1 MATGRMNRQK
11 RLVFIGNYG
20 NRNIGD
26 DAILHI
32 LSARYLQAY
41 PAYQQHVFVR
51 HYAEDV
57 ARISSARPLPISLRS
72 LLWTLL
78 RANLIV
84 VGGGGLFGAKM
95 GPAARFI
102 PLFAL
107 LCWLLGKTIVYES
120 VGVYSNTPRLQKV
133 LLFLSMLT
141 AKQVSV
147 RDATSWAVTRPLRRF
162 KPIRR
167 VDDPGFSITPVDTAT
182 ALDLLRQEGIQL
194 PEDRSKIIGISI
206 KRIIQDRA
214 ETQRLMQAVIES
226 LQWLI
231 DQGYVL
237 LFLPFCHD
245 PDKWSE
251 QDVAFAHEI
260 MAQLKYTDG
269 VYCVQGYYTPREV
282 AGMMGLTRLFIGMR
296 YHAQVFAHALHLPLL
311 PIAYEEKRTDFIQQY
326 GYPVIPIAGLSGR
339 TLISHLAAMLAEPPT
354 RGAGRSGQA
363 VGARNLVEIAG

>member
-1 MATGRMNRQK
+1 
-11 RLVFIGNYG
+11 
-20 NRNIGD
+20 
-26 DAILHI
+26 
-32 LSARYLQAY
+32 
-41 PAYQQHVFVR
+41 
-51 HYAEDV
+51 
-57 ARISSARPLPISLRS
+57 
-72 LLWTLL
+72 
-78 RANLIV
+78 
-84 VGGGGLFGAKM
+84 
-95 GPAARFI
+95 
-102 PLFAL
+102 
-107 LCWLLGKTIVYES
+107 
-120 VGVYSNTPRLQKV
+120 
-133 LLFLSMLT
+133 
-141 AKQVSV
+141 
-147 RDATSWAVTRPLRRF
+147 
-162 KPIRR
+162 
-167 VDDPGFSITPVDTAT
+167 
-182 ALDLLRQEGIQL
+182 
-194 PEDRSKIIGISI
+194 
-206 KRIIQDRA
+206 
-214 ETQRLMQAVIES
+214 VIES

-311 PIAYEEKRTDFIQQY
+311 PIAYEEKRTDFIKQY
-326 GYPVIPIAGLSGR
+326 HYPVIPIAGLSGR